1 MGIDFN
7 QIIEAEGFERLE
19 LTSNEPESLRVRSNE
34 SLFVGIVKSNFV
46 KTNTVKMAEW
56 LNSLDNIEFRR
67 VIRHLETISKIKGV

>member
-34 SLFVGIVKSNFV
+34 SLFVGTVKSNFV

>member
-34 SLFVGIVKSNFV
+34 SLFVGTAKSNFV